1 MTKIRI
7 TILLI
12 AFLLLGLSTKAQKFS
27 VESMKME
34 LEDMTK
40 PDSDRDYENLLKW
53 AEQTKLNSKTANSP
67 KMWYYR
73 GLTFLKISTL
83 NNELSAQHPYAIL
96 TALEAFQNA
105 IATDVK
111 NKVTRESEANLLNV
125 AIGLYNRAYGSYQS

>member
-1 MTKIRI
+1 MKHFKINS
-7 TILLI
+7 LI
-12 AFLLLGLSTKAQKFS
+12 IVFLLLGLSSKAQKFS

-53 AEQTKLNSKTANSP
+53 AEQTKVNPKTANSP

-73 GLTFLKISTL
+73 GLTFLKVSTL
-83 NNELSAQHPYAIL
+83 NNDLSAQYPDAIL

-111 NKVTRESEANLLNV
+111 NKVTKKLGV
-125 AIGLYNRAYGSYQS
+125 Q